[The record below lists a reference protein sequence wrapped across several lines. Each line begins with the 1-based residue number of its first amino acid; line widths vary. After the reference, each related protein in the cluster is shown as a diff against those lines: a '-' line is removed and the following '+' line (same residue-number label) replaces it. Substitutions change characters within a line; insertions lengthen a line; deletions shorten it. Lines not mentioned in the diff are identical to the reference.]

1 MRAVELREE
10 QGFTLVELLVGA
22 LVGLIVIGVGV
33 KLFTAVVDEPAEA
46 QKTSSA
52 LQDGR
57 VLAER
62 IAREVRTGESVEIAE
77 PNHLQLLA
85 YEGSELRRIDY
96 SCTAGTCTRTETPA
110 DGGAP
115 LSTISATG
123 LASDTVFTYQ
133 PSAADPEYV
142 GVALAYSGGRDAPVE
157 LADGSTLRNHL
168 RKDPGAG
175 AEPVPS
181 CEPGTA
187 TVAASADAGTASIQP
202 TRNYGTASTINDRTP
217 YIGTARFGT
226 GSNARYRFYLRFA
239 MPSLPTGC
247 TVTSASLELR
257 VGNGWG
263 WSRPMRVAPATAKWT
278 ETGITWS
285 NQPAPENGGSL
296 VSSQAGENCWY
307 TWDVTAAV
315 GQLYASRATTNGL
328 VVLDSDEG
336 NVNPANITPAPFQ
349 REMGA
354 PAQLEIAWG

>member
-1 MRAVELREE
+1 MRAVELRDE

-62 IAREVRTGESVEIAE
+62 IAREIRTGESVEIAE

-85 YEGSELRRIDY
+85 YEGSQLRRIDY
-96 SCTAGTCTRTETPA
+96 SCAAGTCTRTETPA
-110 DGGAP
+110 DGGTP
-115 LSTISATG
+115 LSTTSATG
-123 LASDTVFTYQ
+123 LASDTVFSYE

-142 GVALAYSGGRDAPVE
+142 GVALAYSGGRDTPVA

-175 AEPVPS
+175 PEPVPS
-181 CEPGTA
+181 CEPRTT
-187 TVAASADAGTASIQP
+187 TVTASADAGTASIQP
-202 TRNYGTASTINDRTP
+202 TRNYGTAATINDRTP
-217 YIGTARFGT
+217 YIGTLRWGT
-226 GSNARYRFYLRFA
+226 STNARYRFYLRFS
-239 MPSLPTGC
+239 MPSLPSGC
-247 TVTSASLELR
+247 TVTSASLQLR
-257 VGNGWG
+257 VGTGWG
-263 WSRPMRVAPATAKWT
+263 WNRPIRVAPASASWS
-278 ETGITWS
+278 ETGITWN
-285 NQPAPENGGSL
+285 NQPAPANGGSL

-315 GQLYASRATTNGL
+315 GQLYGSGATSNGL
-328 VVLDSDEG
+328 ALLDSDEG
-336 NVNPANITPAPFQ
+336 NVNPQNTTPAPFQ

-354 PAQLEIAWG
+354 PAQLEITWG